1 MKTFRGLVMLL
12 AVCSFVL
19 LSCDDEDNQPAG
31 EFENGVFVVNEGNFQ
46 DADGTHKFHQ
56 SR

>member
-31 EFENGVFVVNEGNFQ
+31 EFENGVFCDQ
-46 DADGTHKFHQ
+46 
-56 SR
+56 RR